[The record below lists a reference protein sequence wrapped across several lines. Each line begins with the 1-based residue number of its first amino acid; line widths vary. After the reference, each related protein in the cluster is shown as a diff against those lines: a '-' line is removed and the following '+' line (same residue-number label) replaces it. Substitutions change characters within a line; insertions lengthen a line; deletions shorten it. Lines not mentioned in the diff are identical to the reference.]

1 LMTEGQYGRS
11 HLTHLV
17 DEELIGLA
25 LAALQNPDIASG
37 LDQTSC
43 AVLLLA
49 LQLPQFELQITAAKL
64 LAFLSNM
71 PEHAAVLGPL
81 IWTHLRQS
89 LNTLSYLQKTK

>member
-1 LMTEGQYGRS
+1 MDANRLE
-11 HLTHLV
+11 
-17 DEELIGLA
+17 DEQLINLA
-25 LAALQNPDIASG
+25 LSSLQNPEIASG
-37 LDQTSC
+37 LDQSSC

-49 LQLPQFELQITAAKL
+49 LQLPQVHLQITAAKL